1 MRFPWM
7 KAETRAAASYT
18 DAVVSAIVARA
29 TGGNP
34 ANVLQ
39 TGAVEAASALV
50 GRAFASATLNP
61 AMPAVTPAIL
71 GIVGREIIRRGECVD
86 FAIDVDLSAE
96 TGLRLTP
103 AASWDISGGPS
114 PESWTYRVD
123 LSAPGGTV
131 SRVVSGAGVVH
142 VRPYVEPSAPWRGLS
157 PIASASLTARLLSE
171 TESAL
176 ADESAGTRGHVLP
189 MPQGNAGEDDD
200 DDADDSLS
208 KLQADIANLKG
219 RTALVETV
227 AAGFGEGRGAAP
239 QTDWKP
245 QRIGANPP
253 DSLRQLRGDAEMC
266 LLGAMGVPVE
276 LITARSDGA
285 AVREAWRRFAHST
298 LAPLGE
304 HVAAE
309 FADKLDAPGLALD
322 FSALFASDIT
332 GRARAFNS
340 MVQGGMEIERAA
352 ALSGLLAEGA
362 AQ

>member
-1 MRFPWM
+1 MRFPWLGR
-7 KAETRAAASYT
+7 ETRSTTSYT
-18 DAVVSAIVARA
+18 DAVIASILSRA
-29 TGGNP
+29 TGG
-34 ANVLQ
+34 AQGDVLA

-71 GIVGREIIRRGECVD
+71 GIIGREIIRRGECV
-86 FAIDVDLSAE
+86 FAIDVDRE

-103 AASWDISGGPS
+103 ASSWDISGGPE
-114 PESWTYRVD
+114 PESWSYRVD

-189 MPQGNAGEDDD
+189 MPQGNAGDDDD

-219 RTALVETV
+219 KTALVETSS
-227 AAGFGEGRGAAP
+227 AGWGEGRGAAP

-276 LITARSDGA
+276 LISARSDGA

-309 FADKLDAPGLALD
+309 FAEKLDAPGLALD
-322 FSALFASDIT
+322 FSSLFASDIT
-332 GRARAFNS
+332 GRARAFAS
-340 MVQGGMEIERAA
+340 MVQAGMDVERAA
-352 ALSGLLAEGA
+352 GLSGLLAGE
-362 AQ
+362 

>member
-1 MRFPWM
+1 MRLPWQGR
-7 KAETRAAASYT
+7 ETRSTSYT
-18 DAVVSAIVARA
+18 DAVVASILSRA
-29 TGGNP
+29 TGG
-34 ANVLQ
+34 AQGDVLS

-71 GIVGREIIRRGECVD
+71 GIIGREIIRRGECV
-86 FAIDVDLSAE
+86 FAIDVDRE

-103 AASWDISGGPS
+103 ASSWDISGGPE
-114 PESWTYRVD
+114 PESWSYRVD
-123 LSAPGGTV
+123 LAAPGGTV
-131 SRVVSGAGVVH
+131 SRVVLGAGVVH

-171 TESAL
+171 TEAAL
-176 ADESAGTRGHVLP
+176 ADESSGTRGHVIPL
-189 MPQGNAGEDDD
+189 PQGNAGDDDD

-208 KLQADIANLKG
+208 KLQADIAKLKG
-219 RTALVETV
+219 GTALVETA

-239 QTDWKP
+239 QADWKP

-276 LITARSDGA
+276 LISARSDGA

-309 FADKLDAPGLALD
+309 LAEKLDRPGLALD
-322 FSALFASDIT
+322 FHGLFASDIT

-340 MVQGGMEIERAA
+340 MVQGGMDVAKAA
-352 ALSGLLAEGA
+352 TLSGLIAEGA
-362 AQ
+362 SE

>member
-50 GRAFASATLNP
+50 GRAFASATINP

-71 GIVGREIIRRGECVD
+71 GIVGREIIRRGECV
-86 FAIDVDLSAE
+86 FAIDVDPE

-103 AASWDISGGPS
+103 ASSWDITGGPS

-142 VRPYVEPSAPWRGLS
+142 IKPYVEPSAPWRGLS

-200 DDADDSLS
+200 DAADDSLS

-219 RTALVETV
+219 KTALVETSS
-227 AAGFGEGRGAAP
+227 AGWGEGRGAAP
-239 QTDWKP
+239 QADWKP
-245 QRIGANPP
+245 QRIGASPP

-276 LITARSDGA
+276 LISARSDGA

-309 FADKLDAPGLALD
+309 LAEKLDRPGLSLD
-322 FSALFASDIT
+322 FSSLFASDIT
-332 GRARAFNS
+332 GRARAFAS
-340 MVQGGMEIERAA
+340 MVQAGMDVDKAA

-362 AQ
+362 TE

>member
-1 MRFPWM
+1 MRFPWQGR
-7 KAETRAAASYT
+7 ETRSTTSYT
-18 DAVVSAIVARA
+18 DAVVASIVARA

-71 GIVGREIIRRGECVD
+71 GIVGREVIRRGECV
-86 FAIDVDLSAE
+86 FAIDVDPE

-142 VRPYVEPSAPWRGLS
+142 VRPYVEPSAPWRGIS
-157 PIASASLTARLLSE
+157 PIGAASLTARLLSE

-176 ADESAGTRGHVLP
+176 ADESSGTRGHVLP
-189 MPQGNAGEDDD
+189 MPQGNAGADDD

-208 KLQADIANLKG
+208 KLQTDIAGLRG
-219 RTALVETV
+219 RTTIVETSS
-227 AAGFGEGRGAAP
+227 AGWGEGRGAAP
-239 QTDWKP
+239 QSDWKP
-245 QRIGANPP
+245 QRLGANPP
-253 DSLRQLRGDAEMC
+253 DALRQLRGDAEQC

-276 LITARSDGA
+276 LISARSDGA

-309 FADKLDAPGLALD
+309 FASKLDAPGLALD
-322 FSALFASDIT
+322 FSALFASDVT

-340 MVQGGMEIERAA
+340 MVQGGMDVERAA
-352 ALSGLLAEGA
+352 TLSGLLAGE
-362 AQ
+362 